1 MNKIDVMQ
9 VTETATQSCSLV
21 VNKFTGLTA
30 KRNAVK

>member
-21 VNKFTGLTA
+21 VNKLTA